1 MVDVVR
7 LHLDTTQNVVPC
19 LASACLYFVERVR
32 AKLLQVLKSLLLRDE
47 RRRNAHVHLL
57 ATAGLEAHDAAG
69 MVAFG
74 LNVSRIDMS
83 VGNGG
88 GIGEVLVKLHHKI
101 VLEVMRYA
109 TRILCSISH
118 NHALLRHDLDIR
130 TLVESVNYY
139 IALVLGE
146 GDAHDG
152 SALCRCKLG
161 HHIVVGKIGTIIIRC
176 SHLGL
181 VREPR
186 STLLLIEYW
195 GFARLGHDSELSVVV
210 NPWTGLMSLLESAQL
225 VGSIGVGPSVAHLSR
240 LRSPEVHAPWHTNGR
255 IGVACRNSVRRL
267 CSDKRAHI
275 VYRFVMAAHCG
286 DAQRQ
291 RNKHRK

>member
-1 MVDVVR
+1 
-7 LHLDTTQNVVPC
+7 
-19 LASACLYFVERVR
+19 
-32 AKLLQVLKSLLLRDE
+32 
-47 RRRNAHVHLL
+47 
-57 ATAGLEAHDAAG
+57 
-69 MVAFG
+69 
-74 LNVSRIDMS
+74 
-83 VGNGG
+83 
-88 GIGEVLVKLHHKI
+88 
-101 VLEVMRYA
+101 MRYA

-130 TLVESVNYY
+130 TLVESVNYN
-139 IALVLGE
+139 IALAVGE

-152 SALCRCKLG
+152 SALCRRNLR
-161 HHIVVGKIGTIIIRC
+161 HHVVVCQICTIIIRC
-176 SHLGL
+176 SHLCL

-195 GFARLGHDSELSVVV
+195 GFARLGHDSKLSVVV

-275 VYRFVMAAHCG
+275 VYRLVIAAHCG
-286 DAQRQ
+286 DAQCQ